1 MSTNM
6 LDEISKVLKGIE
18 RYWVNEKLAKQV
30 IIEDLRNNNI
40 HLISKLLSNEAINSA
55 YTQNIDDYKI
65 FDKDA
70 LISMLRYK
78 NYWQDSYTKYTNK
91 IGLTTEGQYLNYTSD
106 VILDFPFKDCILEG
120 KMTKEESILKN
131 DEKFYNQVIAK
142 DEIDTL
148 LSPKVF
154 TKIRKYDQNGEHK
167 IVEFSRNDNLIIKAN
182 NLITLHSL
190 KYNYSGKIKLI
201 YIDPPYNTGG
211 DGFDYNDKFNH
222 SSWLTFIKNRLE
234 VSKELLSDEG
244 AIFINIDDDES
255 HYLKVLAD
263 EIFGRNNFINNIIWQ
278 KKYAP
283 QNDSKYFTDNHDHII
298 VYAKNK
304 ENWSINPL
312 PRTEKQ
318 TKYYKHDDN
327 DGRGLWRTDNVLVKS
342 FTKDRVFPVI
352 NPNTQ
357 KEYYPPEGRCWRY
370 SKETFNKMIEENKI
384 YWGKNGNGAPQVKRY
399 LNEVKQGVTPL
410 TIWSRDEVGDNQEGK
425 KEINTFKFKFET
437 PKPERLIQ
445 RIIHIA
451 TNERDIVLDFFMGS
465 ATTQAV
471 AHKMNRQYIGVE
483 QMDYINTVSV
493 PRLEKVIEGEQGGI
507 SKDID
512 WQGGGSFVY
521 VELAKENQKIVDRII
536 SSNTKEELSQ
546 QINNLLDNGVL
557 NYEVDFNK
565 FINTNK
571 EFNELKLEEQ
581 KEVLIRILD
590 SNQLYINYSDI
601 EDTAYNFSEDEI
613 AFNHSFYGGE

>member
-40 HLISKLLSNEAINSA
+40 HLISKLLSNEDINSA

-106 VILDFPFKDCILEG
+106 VILDFPFKDCVLEG

-148 LSPKVF
+148 LSPKIF

-234 VSKELLSDEG
+234 VSKELLSDDG

-521 VELAKENQKIVDRII
+521 LELAKENQKIVDRII

-557 NYEVDFNK
+557 NYEVDFNE
-565 FINTNK
+565 FTNTNK

>member
-106 VILDFPFKDCILEG
+106 VILDFPFKDCVLEG

-148 LSPKVF
+148 LSPKIF
-154 TKIRKYDQNGEHK
+154 TKIRKYDRNGEHK

-234 VSKELLSDEG
+234 VSKELLSDDG

-557 NYEVDFNK
+557 NYEVDFNE
-565 FINTNK
+565 FTNTNK

-601 EDTAYNFSEDEI
+601 EDTVYNFSEDEI

>member
-1 MSTNM
+1 M

-40 HLISKLLSNEAINSA
+40 HLISKLLSNEDINSA

-106 VILDFPFKDCILEG
+106 VILDFPFKDCVLEG

-148 LSPKVF
+148 LSPKIF

-234 VSKELLSDEG
+234 VSKELLSDDG

-521 VELAKENQKIVDRII
+521 LELAKENQKIVDRII

-557 NYEVDFNK
+557 NYEVDFNE
-565 FINTNK
+565 FTNTNK

>member
-1 MSTNM
+1 MLEFICSYITKSIIMKIYTIKLWRGNMSTNM

-106 VILDFPFKDCILEG
+106 VILDFPFKDCVLEG

-148 LSPKVF
+148 LSPKIF

-234 VSKELLSDEG
+234 VSKELLSDDG

-451 TNERDIVLDFFMGS
+451 TNERDIVLDFF
-465 ATTQAV
+465 
-471 AHKMNRQYIGVE
+471 YGV
-483 QMDYINTVSV
+483 S
-493 PRLEKVIEGEQGGI
+493 
-507 SKDID
+507 
-512 WQGGGSFVY
+512 
-521 VELAKENQKIVDRII
+521 
-536 SSNTKEELSQ
+536 
-546 QINNLLDNGVL
+546 
-557 NYEVDFNK
+557 
-565 FINTNK
+565 
-571 EFNELKLEEQ
+571 
-581 KEVLIRILD
+581 
-590 SNQLYINYSDI
+590 NYSSCS
-601 EDTAYNFSEDEI
+601 T
-613 AFNHSFYGGE
+613 